1 MSSIF
6 TQNFSTVLATRVH
19 DLVDTSANAYLP
31 VEKQTYAYIVLGKQL
46 PWNSGTEVVPNPPPS
61 TEPDQ
66 NKCFKHGIYA
76 KQLKYENTSL
86 VVARND
92 WTANTVYNTYES
104 NTNFYVVNSQL
115 QVFKCLS
122 NNDGAS
128 STDEPELSLSTTSL
142 EEPYFKTADGY
153 KWKYLY
159 TISAQQKQ
167 RFMDDNWMPV
177 SKNPFVAAAA
187 VPGSIDIINITN
199 SGNNYTDGSLE
210 DIITI
215 TGDGSGATAK
225 ANVIGGHVTDII
237 IQERGSNYT
246 NATITFNDIPGGSG
260 SGATAT
266 VAIAP
271 VLGHGNDPVFELG
284 AGTVMYNIEFDGDE
298 DGKFPTSNDFRESFL
313 VINPLVNGS
322 TTLATSDNYTL
333 YTKIKTSP
341 GLGDFNDDEQVFQ
354 GTTFADATY
363 KADVISFDE
372 INNLLYV
379 NNVQGTLS
387 LNQAIKG
394 YTSGAIRVATSST
407 EPTMK
412 LYSGKVI
419 YISDKLP
426 VSRDQNQ
433 TDRIRLILSF

>member
-1 MSSIF
+1 MSSTF
-6 TQNFSTVLATRVH
+6 TQNFNTILALRVH
-19 DLVDTSANAYLP
+19 DLVDTSLNAYMP
-31 VEKQTYAYIVLGKQL
+31 ASKQTYAYIALGRQL
-46 PWNSGTEVVPNPPPS
+46 PWTSGTEVVPNPPGI
-61 TEPDQ
+61 TEQDQ
-66 NKCFKHGIYA
+66 TNCFKHGIFA
-76 KQLKYENTSL
+76 KQMKYENTSL
-86 VVARND
+86 VVPRND

-104 NTNFYVVNSQL
+104 TTNFFVVNSQL

-122 NNDGAS
+122 NNDGAP
-128 STDEPELSLSTTSL
+128 STDEPQLSLSTTSL
-142 EEPYFKTADGY
+142 EEPYFKTADNY

-167 RFMDDNWMPV
+167 KFMDDNWMPV
-177 SKNPFVAAAA
+177 SKNQFVSAAA

-199 SGNNYTDGSLE
+199 SGNNYTDGALQ

-215 TGDGSGATAK
+215 TGDGTSATAK
-225 ANVIGGHVTDII
+225 ANVVGGHVVDII
-237 IQERGSNYT
+237 VQERGMNYT
-246 NATITFNDIPGGSG
+246 NASITFADVAGGSG
-260 SGATAT
+260 SGAAAE

-271 VLGHGNDPVFELG
+271 VLGHGNDPVYELG
-284 AGTVMYNIEFDGDE
+284 ASTVMYNIEFDGNE
-298 DGKFPTSNDFRESFL
+298 DGNFPTTNDYRESFL
-313 VINPLVNGS
+313 VVNPLVNGTS
-322 TTLATSDNYTL
+322 TLATGDSYTL

-341 GLGDFNDDEQVFQ
+341 GLGDYNDDEQVFQ

-363 KADVISFDE
+363 KADVVSFDE

-426 VSRDQNQ
+426 VSRDPNQ